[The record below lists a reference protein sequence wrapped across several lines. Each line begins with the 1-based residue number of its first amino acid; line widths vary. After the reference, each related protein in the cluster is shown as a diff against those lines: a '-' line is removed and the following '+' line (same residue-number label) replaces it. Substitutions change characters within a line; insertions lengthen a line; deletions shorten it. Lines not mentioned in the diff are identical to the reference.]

1 MKQLS
6 PLIKLYPRL
15 IFVGFCFG
23 AIAKTAS
30 ATPPP
35 NTDIADPP
43 PTTHLSIAPTVIE
56 TSPEIFIS
64 SITETDTNPQ
74 RDLAILSGIVLPSI
88 PIESSSFQSGI
99 STYAKDSFPDE
110 IQTREFITAQTET
123 LPENSTTP
131 EQSNPAEP
139 TEPLEERPQEDSTKA
154 AESVEELARKAQNP
168 IANLIS
174 LPFQNNTNFGVGPL
188 DRTQNVLN
196 IQPVIPVSLS
206 DDLLLITRTIVP
218 IIYQPEPPT
227 GGGGTFGLGDM
238 NPQFYFS
245 PKTSSNI
252 TWGVGPTFLLPTATS
267 QVLGQGKW
275 GIGPAAVIVVTTKQF
290 VFGAVANNIWS
301 VAGDSDRPDVSQL
314 TFQPFINYN
323 MKDGWYLVSAPILT
337 ANWEASGGNQWTVP
351 LGGGFGRVFAIGE
364 QKVNAQLQAFWNVVK
379 PDAGPDWTLRGQFQL
394 LFPK

>member
-1 MKQLS
+1 MTMVKIRSLFIGLS
-6 PLIKLYPRL
+6 LA
-15 IFVGFCFG
+15 
-23 AIAKTAS
+23 AIAQTVSAS
-30 ATPPP
+30 SPP
-35 NTDIADPP
+35 NTDIADPSS
-43 PTTHLSIAPTVIE
+43 TTHLSIAPTVIE
-56 TSPEIFIS
+56 ASPEIFIS
-64 SITETDTNPQ
+64 SITETNTNPK

-88 PIESSSFQSGI
+88 PVESSSFQSGI
-99 STYAKDSFPDE
+99 SIYAKDLLPNE
-110 IQTREFITAQTET
+110 IQAKDYIAAQTEP
-123 LPENSTTP
+123 LPEDSTTP
-131 EQSNPAEP
+131 EQSNP
-139 TEPLEERPQEDSTKA
+139 TESTKSPEETPQEDSTKA

-188 DRTQNVLN
+188 DRTQNVLH

-227 GGGGTFGLGDM
+227 GGGGTFGLGDI

-275 GIGPAAVIVVTTKQF
+275 GIGPAAVIVVTTKQW

-337 ANWEASGGNQWTVP
+337 TNWEASGGNQWTVP
-351 LGGGFGRVFAIGE
+351 LGGGFGRIFAIGE

>member
-1 MKQLS
+1 
-6 PLIKLYPRL
+6 
-15 IFVGFCFG
+15 
-23 AIAKTAS
+23 
-30 ATPPP
+30 
-35 NTDIADPP
+35 
-43 PTTHLSIAPTVIE
+43 
-56 TSPEIFIS
+56 
-64 SITETDTNPQ
+64 
-74 RDLAILSGIVLPSI
+74 
-88 PIESSSFQSGI
+88 
-99 STYAKDSFPDE
+99 
-110 IQTREFITAQTET
+110 
-123 LPENSTTP
+123 
-131 EQSNPAEP
+131 
-139 TEPLEERPQEDSTKA
+139 
-154 AESVEELARKAQNP
+154 
-168 IANLIS
+168 LIS
-174 LPFQNNTNFGVGPL
+174 VPFQNNTNFGVGPL

-351 LGGGFGRVFAIGE
+351 LGGGFGRVFAIDK

-379 PDAGPDWTLRGQFQL
+379 PDGGPDWTLRAQFQL
-394 LFPK
+394 LFPKK

>member
-23 AIAKTAS
+23 AIAQSVS
-30 ATPPP
+30 ATSPP
-35 NTDIADPP
+35 NTDVVDPP
-43 PTTHLSIAPTVIE
+43 PTIYLPIDSTVVE
-56 TSPEIFIS
+56 TSPEIFIL
-64 SITETDTNPQ
+64 SIADTN
-74 RDLAILSGIVLPSI
+74 RESDLAILSGTILPSI

-99 STYAKDSFPDE
+99 STHTNDLLSDE
-110 IQTREFITAQTET
+110 IQAREFITAQTET
-123 LPENSTTP
+123 LPEDSTTP

-139 TEPLEERPQEDSTKA
+139 TEPLEETPQEDSTKA

-206 DDLLLITRTIVP
+206 DDLLLIARTIVP

-227 GGGGTFGLGDM
+227 GGGGTLGLGDM

-351 LGGGFGRVFAIGE
+351 LGGGFGRVFAIDK

-379 PDAGPDWTLRGQFQL
+379 PDDGPTWTLRGQFQL

>member
-1 MKQLS
+1 MTMVKIRSFFIGLS
-6 PLIKLYPRL
+6 LA
-15 IFVGFCFG
+15 
-23 AIAKTAS
+23 AIAQTVSAS
-30 ATPPP
+30 SPP
-35 NTDIADPP
+35 NTDIADPSS
-43 PTTHLSIAPTVIE
+43 TTHLSIAPTVIE
-56 TSPEIFIS
+56 ASPEIFIS
-64 SITETDTNPQ
+64 SITETNTNPK

-88 PIESSSFQSGI
+88 PVESSSFQSGI
-99 STYAKDSFPDE
+99 SIYAKDLLPNE
-110 IQTREFITAQTET
+110 IQAKDYINAQTEP
-123 LPENSTTP
+123 LPEDSTTP
-131 EQSNPAEP
+131 EQSNP
-139 TEPLEERPQEDSTKA
+139 TESTKSPEETPQEDSTKA

-227 GGGGTFGLGDM
+227 GGGGTFGLGDI

-275 GIGPAAVIVVTTKQF
+275 GIGPAAVIVVTTKQW

-351 LGGGFGRVFAIGE
+351 LGGGFGRIFAIGE

>member
-1 MKQLS
+1 MTMVKIRSLFIGLS
-6 PLIKLYPRL
+6 LA
-15 IFVGFCFG
+15 
-23 AIAKTAS
+23 AIAQTVS
-30 ATPPP
+30 ATSPP
-35 NTDIADPP
+35 NTDIADPSS
-43 PTTHLSIAPTVIE
+43 TTHLSIAPTVIE

-64 SITETDTNPQ
+64 SITETNTNPK

-88 PIESSSFQSGI
+88 PVESSSFQSGI
-99 STYAKDSFPDE
+99 SIYAKDLLPNE
-110 IQTREFITAQTET
+110 IQAKDYINAQTEP
-123 LPENSTTP
+123 LPEDSTTP
-131 EQSNPAEP
+131 EQSNP
-139 TEPLEERPQEDSTKA
+139 TESTKSPEETPQEDSTKA

-227 GGGGTFGLGDM
+227 GGGGTFGLGDI

-275 GIGPAAVIVVTTKQF
+275 GIGPAAVIVVTTKQW

-351 LGGGFGRVFAIGE
+351 LGGGFGRIFAIGE

>member
-1 MKQLS
+1 MTMVKIRSLFMGLS
-6 PLIKLYPRL
+6 LA
-15 IFVGFCFG
+15 
-23 AIAKTAS
+23 AIAQSVS

-35 NTDIADPP
+35 NTDATDPP
-43 PTTHLSIAPTVIE
+43 PTIHLPIDATVIE

-74 RDLAILSGIVLPSI
+74 RDLAILSGVVLPSI
-88 PIESSSFQSGI
+88 PVESSSFQSEI
-99 STYAKDSFPDE
+99 RPHDHDLLPDE
-110 IQTREFITAQTET
+110 IQAREFITAQTKT
-123 LPENSTTP
+123 LPEDSTTP

-139 TEPLEERPQEDSTKA
+139 TEPLEETPQEDSTKA

-196 IQPVIPVSLS
+196 IQPVIPIALS

-218 IIYQPEPPT
+218 VIYQPEPPT

-301 VAGDSDRPDVSQL
+301 IAGDSDRSDVSQL

-323 MKDGWYLVSAPILT
+323 VKDGWYLVSAPILT
-337 ANWEASGGNQWTVP
+337 ANWEASGGNQWTIP
-351 LGGGFGRVFAIGE
+351 LGGGFGRVFAIDK
-364 QKVNAQLQAFWNVVK
+364 QRVNAQLQAFWNVVK
-379 PDAGPDWTLRGQFQL
+379 PDGGPDWTLRAQFQL

>member
-1 MKQLS
+1 MGLS
-6 PLIKLYPRL
+6 LA
-15 IFVGFCFG
+15 
-23 AIAKTAS
+23 AIAQTVSAS
-30 ATPPP
+30 SPP
-35 NTDIADPP
+35 NTDIADPSS
-43 PTTHLSIAPTVIE
+43 TTHLSIAPTVIE
-56 TSPEIFIS
+56 ASPEIFIS
-64 SITETDTNPQ
+64 SITETNTNPKK
-74 RDLAILSGIVLPSI
+74 DLAILSGIILPSI
-88 PIESSSFQSGI
+88 PVESSSFQSGI
-99 STYAKDSFPDE
+99 STYAKDLLPNE
-110 IQTREFITAQTET
+110 IQAKDYINAQTEP
-123 LPENSTTP
+123 LPEDSTTP
-131 EQSNPAEP
+131 EQSNP
-139 TEPLEERPQEDSTKA
+139 TESTKSPEETPQEDSTKA

-227 GGGGTFGLGDM
+227 GGGGTFGLGDI

-275 GIGPAAVIVVTTKQF
+275 GIGPAAVIVVTTKQW

-351 LGGGFGRVFAIGE
+351 LGGGFGRIFAIGE